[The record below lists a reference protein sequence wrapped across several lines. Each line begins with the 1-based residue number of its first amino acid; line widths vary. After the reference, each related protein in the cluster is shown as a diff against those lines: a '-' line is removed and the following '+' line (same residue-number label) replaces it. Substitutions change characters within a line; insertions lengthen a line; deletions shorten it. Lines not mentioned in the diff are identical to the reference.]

1 MNCIQYLPPLELEN
15 DENGT
20 RCQSRFSLHKSL
32 QDSFEI
38 HIAISTLEKERIFI
52 DKMSLFPRR
61 QFFPHLKLFILPGEE
76 MNHNICSE
84 ATTDSITD
92 YG

>member
-1 MNCIQYLPPLELEN
+1 MMKTELDVGQDSVYTNHYKILLKFTLQY
-15 DENGT
+15 
-20 RCQSRFSLHKSL
+20 
-32 QDSFEI
+32 SFEI

-61 QFFPHLKLFILPGEE
+61 QFFPHLQLFILPGEE
-76 MNHNICSE
+76 INHNICSE